1 MSISIEVPGDLER
14 ELRAAGV
21 DLDRE
26 AREDF
31 LVGLYR
37 RGRITHDDLSEAL
50 GLGFDQT
57 RRVLKDHGVGD
68 DYDLEEFEAERAFL
82 RRLDRR

>member
-1 MSISIEVPGDLER
+1 VSVTIEVPGDLEH

-26 AREDF
+26 ARESF
-31 LVGLYR
+31 FVGLYR
-37 RGRITHDDLSEAL
+37 RGRITHDDLSDAL

-57 RRVLKDHGVGD
+57 QQLLKDHGVGD
-68 DYDLEEFEAERAFL
+68 DYALEEFEAERAFL